1 MPVGAPIPAGI
12 EPALPFRRSGRVWVG
27 KQRWSGPAMAPSWPA
42 RLGPVRRSRI
52 RRRFRPLR
60 ALDWP
65 RYCGHPIPVKKETHT
80 GSLPH
85 GAADAGAGDPHRAA
99 RVPLQLPRLGD
110 GCTEA
115 PREAYVL
122 AQPHVDGDHVET
134 TDRTATCSSDPE
146 SSFRILIPYYPHPSR
161 APEEVGLWIFG
172 GWREAGRQGGEAL
185 GTRCTGSQW
194 YRSQPG
200 PPGSPLMVPGE
211 CRRPVP
217 RAAGLSNARWI
228 GLAAAAAVRRC
239 STAGSDAAT
248 AASWPPPS
256 AACAAAPPAR
266 SGD

>member
-1 MPVGAPIPAGI
+1 MGVRPHDDSTGSVNLPGLPPPKPIPLKERAALVFVERAKVDVLDGAFVAIDADGVRTHIPIGGIACLMLEPGARISHAAVALAARAGTLVTWI
-12 EPALPFRRSGRVWVG
+12 GEAGVRLYSAGQPGGARSDRLLWQAQLALD
-27 KQRWSGPAMAPSWPA
+27 PSA
-42 RLGPVRRSRI
+42 RLRVVRKM
-52 RRRFRPLR
+52 
-60 ALDWP
+60 
-65 RYCGHPIPVKKETHT
+65 Y
-80 GSLPH
+80 
-85 GAADAGAGDPHRAA
+85 
-99 RVPLQLPRLGD
+99 
-110 GCTEA
+110 
-115 PREAYVL
+115 
-122 AQPHVDGDHVET
+122 
-134 TDRTATCSSDPE
+134 
-146 SSFRILIPYYPHPSR
+146 LIPYYVHPSR
-161 APEEVGLWIFG
+161 APEGVGLWIFG

-200 PPGSPLMVPGE
+200 PPGSPRMVPGE

-228 GLAAAAAVRRC
+228 GLAGAAAVRRR

>member
-1 MPVGAPIPAGI
+1 MFCRFVSLLVLAGLAGGAARAQFSGAVEGFVRDSTGGVIPGADVTITDENLGLEREIPSNETGFFRVGELPAGSYSVSV
-12 EPALPFRRSGRVWVG
+12 ASSGFVSWSTTGLLVRS
-27 KQRWSGPAMAPSWPA
+27 
-42 RLGPVRRSRI
+42 
-52 RRRFRPLR
+52 
-60 ALDWP
+60 D
-65 RYCGHPIPVKKETHT
+65 ETRT
-80 GSLPH
+80 LYPEMQIGEVTTSITVE
-85 GAADAGAGDPHRAA
+85 AETSA
-99 RVPLQLPRLGD
+99 VNT
-110 GCTEA
+110 TE
-115 PREAYVL
+115 
-122 AQPHVDGDHVET
+122 VDNT
-134 TDRTATCSSDPE
+134 NY
-146 SSFRILIPYYPHPSR
+146 ILIPYYVHPSR
-161 APEEVGLWIFG
+161 APEGVGLWIFG

-200 PPGSPLMVPGE
+200 PPGSPRMVPGE

-228 GLAAAAAVRRC
+228 GLAAAAAVRRR

>member
-1 MPVGAPIPAGI
+1 MGGLAS
-12 EPALPFRRSGRVWVG
+12 RREF
-27 KQRWSGPAMAPSWPA
+27 PA
-42 RLGPVRRSRI
+42 RSKAAKEYLLVLATLGLGTVAAI
-52 RRRFRPLR
+52 R
-60 ALDWP
+60 LD
-65 RYCGHPIPVKKETHT
+65 
-80 GSLPH
+80 
-85 GAADAGAGDPHRAA
+85 AAGAGLRERVAGRFRATASA
-99 RVPLQLPRLGD
+99 RISRRGFEITMQ
-110 GCTEA
+110 
-115 PREAYVL
+115 
-122 AQPHVDGDHVET
+122 
-134 TDRTATCSSDPE
+134 ATKE
-146 SSFRILIPYYPHPSR
+146 ILIPYYPHPSR

-239 STAGSDAAT
+239 STSGSDAAT